1 MDIAS
6 HVDRFF
12 KVSERGST
20 FWTEIRGGIV
30 TFLAMAYVLVVMP
43 LTLEPAGMGKE
54 QIFSATVIATIVGTG
69 MMALYAKFPIAQAP
83 AMGTNAFFTYT
94 IVIGMG
100 YTWQEALGAVFLS
113 GCLFILITLSGLR
126 QLIVDSIPKDL
137 RLAVAAGLGAF
148 LLFIGLEGSGI
159 IVDDPSTLV
168 TLGDMSS
175 VAVLVSLFGIILTT
189 ALYIRRY
196 KTAIFI
202 GIIVTTLLAMALG
215 ITPIPSEIVSVPEAP
230 YWGAFLDGLKGVHF
244 DLMFIVV
251 VLSFLM
257 VNLFDTTGTIMAV
270 SREAGAMDENG
281 KIRDGNKMFLSD
293 AVGTMTGAAIG
304 VSTVSSYAESTI
316 GIESGARTGL
326 SALVVC
332 LLFLVALFFSPIF
345 TVVTNTS
352 TVAAL
357 FIVAVIM
364 MGSLREINWD
374 DPASAVTVVT
384 TIMMMVLTYSI
395 TDGLGFGVIMY
406 SVCKLFSGKWRDVS
420 PIMYLLSLV
429 FLAYFI
435 TTAAVL

>member
-420 PIMYLLSLV
+420 PIMYILSLV

>member
-1 MDIAS
+1 MDIAA
-6 HVDRFF
+6 HVDNFF

-43 LTLEPAGMGKE
+43 ITLEPAGMGKE

-69 MMALYAKFPIAQAP
+69 IMALYAKFPIAQAP

-113 GCLFILITLSGLR
+113 GLLFFLITISGLR
-126 QLIVDSIPKDL
+126 EIIVNSIPKDL
-137 RLAVAAGLGAF
+137 RLAIAAGLGAF
-148 LLFIGLEGSGI
+148 LLFIGLQGSGI
-159 IVDDPSTLV
+159 IVGNTSTLV
-168 TLGDMSS
+168 TLGDMSDK
-175 VAVLVSLFGIILTT
+175 AVLLALFGIILTT
-189 ALYIRRY
+189 GLYVRKF

-202 GIIVTTLLAMALG
+202 GILVTTVIAMVLG
-215 ITPIPSEIVSVPEAP
+215 ITAVPSDIITMPEAP
-230 YWGAFLDGLKGVHF
+230 YWGAFIEGLRSVHF
-244 DLMFIVV
+244 DMIFVIV

-257 VNLFDTTGTIMAV
+257 VNMFDTTGTIMAV
-270 SREAGAMDENG
+270 SKKAGAIDEDG
-281 KIRDGNKMFLSD
+281 KIRDGSKMFLSD

-332 LLFLVALFFSPIF
+332 LLFFVALFFSPIF
-345 TVVTNTS
+345 TVVTSTS

-364 MGSLREINWD
+364 MGSLKDINWQ
-374 DPASAVTVVT
+374 DPAAAVTVVT
-384 TIMMMVLTYSI
+384 TIMMMILTYSI
-395 TDGLGFGVIMY
+395 TNGLGFGVIMY
-406 SVCKLFSGKWRDVS
+406 SVCKLLGGRSREVS
-420 PIMYLLSLV
+420 PIMYILSLI

-435 TTAAVL
+435 TSAMTF